1 MRTDSSRAAVG
12 GAGDVMGT
20 GTNQR
25 GARTEGVQAD
35 YPLGVA
41 ALEPAEPPTAAARPP
56 TVPALAPEDLGQ
68 AERRQLTVMFCDL
81 TEG

>member
-1 MRTDSSRAAVG
+1 
-12 GAGDVMGT
+12 
-20 GTNQR
+20 
-25 GARTEGVQAD
+25 
-35 YPLGVA
+35 VA